1 VSGDRV
7 AAGPRTRT
15 FRAGWGWLLLST
27 AARFYLVFLGALASS
42 ALVPMLFGLSGSV
55 VQSGSMEPHISTG
68 DVVLSHS
75 VGADAPTPMGRVI
88 TFRAPTGSAKSG
100 LVLHR
105 LVAANKNGTLVTA
118 GDANKDPDSTPLARP
133 NIISMGVL
141 LIPWIGLPSIWVGT
155 GAFLPLG
162 LWVLLTMGALTI
174 GAVDAASRQPPSEIP
189 PEDPASPTGPDAKPV
204 EAAPV
209 ALPRKASIAA
219 RLSARLTFSLASLPT
234 RLRIDTGSVAIAL
247 VAVFTATALAMAPLG
262 LAAAAFTAR
271 TLSIGNTW
279 GTAGPATRL
288 AFPTAPS
295 DSGSTVAFG
304 VQPVVVVLDAHGHTV
319 DLSNAPVTLSLT
331 TAAGATLTCTANPKS
346 AVAGVATFA
355 GCAVDDAGTYT
366 LTATSG
372 TLTSAVSTTFTITT
386 GSATSLSFT
395 TDPSS
400 STGGVAF
407 GTQPMVAVQDAGG
420 NTVTSSAAPVT
431 LSITTP
437 AGATLTCTAN
447 PKAAIAGV
455 ATFAG
460 CKIDKA
466 GTYSLTAT
474 SGTLASDISADLIIT
489 VGSANK
495 LVFTTNPSFSNAGI
509 AFFTQPVVAVQDAG
523 GNALT
528 SSTASVT
535 LSITTPAGAT
545 LTCATNPKVAVAGM
559 ATFVG
564 CKIDNPGTYTLTAV
578 SAGLSNAVSS
588 SITITVGSTTK
599 LVFTTNP
606 SSSTGG
612 TAFVTQPVVAVQDAA
627 GNTVTS
633 STVPVSLVITTPGGA
648 VLTCTA
654 NPKAAVAGL
663 VTFAGCNVDKPGTYT
678 LTAASSGLTNAV
690 SASFTVT
697 VGLAAKLAF
706 TTSPS
711 TSLINTTFG
720 TQPVV
725 TVQDAGGNTV
735 TTSGPSV
742 TLAITPPTGGAALT
756 NCSANPRSTSSGVA
770 TFSSC
775 RISIAGT
782 YTLTA
787 TSGTLTSAVSAS
799 FTISSGA
806 VKLAFTRSPSNTAV
820 NTTFGTSPRVAM
832 QDAAGTTVT
841 TTVTPVTL
849 TITPPAGGAV
859 LTCTTNPAN
868 TSSGVARFSGCKID
882 KIGTYTLTATASGLT
897 SAVSASFTITV
908 GPATKLAFTTGPSSS
923 TGGGAFATQPVVAVQ
938 DSSGNTTA
946 GTNSVT
952 LSITT
957 AAGAILSCTSNP
969 NPASSGVA
977 SFAGCSIDKAGTY
990 TLTATASGLTS
1001 AVSASLTIAVGSAS
1015 KLGFT
1020 TNPSSSSG
1028 GTAFGTQPVVAI
1040 QDPGGNTVT
1049 SGTTAVTLS
1058 ITTPAG
1064 AVLTCPTNPANTVAG
1079 VAAFA
1084 GCSIDKSGTYTL
1096 TATASALT
1104 SAVSP
1109 SFTISAGSATK
1120 LVFTTSPSSSTGGT
1134 AFGTQPVVAV
1144 QDAMGNT
1151 VTSSTASVTLSITTP
1166 LGASLTC
1173 TTNPR
1178 TASSGVASFAGC
1190 KIDRTGTYT
1199 LTAATG
1205 GLTSALS
1212 TSLTITAGSATK
1224 LAFTMSPSNTARNV
1238 AFTTQPVVTVQDA
1251 GGNTVTS
1258 SSTSITLSITS
1269 GGATLTCTQ
1278 NPTSASS
1285 GVAIFVGCRINTA
1298 GTFTLTGS
1306 ASGGLTSAVSNS
1318 LIIS

>member
-1 VSGDRV
+1 
-7 AAGPRTRT
+7 
-15 FRAGWGWLLLST
+15 
-27 AARFYLVFLGALASS
+27 
-42 ALVPMLFGLSGSV
+42 
-55 VQSGSMEPHISTG
+55 
-68 DVVLSHS
+68 
-75 VGADAPTPMGRVI
+75 
-88 TFRAPTGSAKSG
+88 
-100 LVLHR
+100 VLHR

-118 GDANKDPDSTPLARP
+118 GDANKDPDSTPLARR
-133 NIISMGVL
+133 NIISMGCL

-162 LWVLLTMGALTI
+162 IWVLLTMGALTI
-174 GAVDAASRQPPSEIP
+174 GAFDTASRKPPALRP
-189 PEDPASPTGPDAKPV
+189 PEDPESPSGPDPDAGEASP
-204 EAAPV
+204 V
-209 ALPRKASIAA
+209 AVPRRTSIAA
-219 RLSARLTFSLASLPT
+219 RLSARLTSRLASLPT
-234 RLRIDTGSVAIAL
+234 RIRIDSGSAAVAL
-247 VAVFTATALAMAPLG
+247 VAVFTAVALAMAPLG

-271 TLSIGNTW
+271 AASTGNSW

-288 AFPTAPS
+288 AFTTDPS
-295 DSGSTVAFG
+295 DSGATVAFG
-304 VQPVVVVLDAHGHTV
+304 VQPVVVVLDARGHTV

-331 TAAGATLTCTANPKS
+331 TAAAATLTCTANPKS

-372 TLTSAVSTTFTITT
+372 TLTSAVSATFTITT
-386 GSATSLSFT
+386 GSATSLSFI

-407 GTQPMVAVQDAGG
+407 GTQPVVAVQDAGG
-420 NTVTSSAAPVT
+420 NTVTSSTAPVT

-447 PKAAIAGV
+447 PKSAVAGV

-460 CKIDKA
+460 CKIDQA

-474 SGTLASDISADLIIT
+474 SGALTSDVSVDFTIT
-489 VGSANK
+489 AGSANR
-495 LVFTTNPSFSNAGI
+495 LAFATSPSFSNAGI
-509 AFFTQPVVAVQDAG
+509 AFFTQPAVAVQDAG
-523 GNALT
+523 GNAVT
-528 SSTASVT
+528 GSIASVT

-545 LTCATNPKVAVAGM
+545 LTCTANPKSAVAGV
-559 ATFVG
+559 ATFAG

-578 SAGLSNAVSS
+578 SAGLSSAVSAS
-588 SITITVGSTTK
+588 FTITVGSTTK

-612 TAFVTQPVVAVQDAA
+612 TAFATQPVVAVQDAG

-633 STVPVSLVITTPGGA
+633 STAPVTLVLTTPGTA
-648 VLTCTA
+648 ALTCTA
-654 NPKAAVAGL
+654 NPKAAVSGL
-663 VTFAGCNVDKPGTYT
+663 ATFAGCNVDKPGTYT
-678 LTAASSGLTNAV
+678 LTAASGGLTSAV
-690 SASFTVT
+690 STSFTIT
-697 VGLAAKLAF
+697 VGVATKLAF

-711 TSLINTTFG
+711 TSLVNTAFG

-756 NCSANPRSTSSGVA
+756 NCSSNPRSTSSGLA
-770 TFSSC
+770 TFSGC
-775 RISIAGT
+775 RISIAGI

-787 TSGTLTSAVSAS
+787 TSGALTSAISAS

-832 QDAAGTTVT
+832 QDAAGNTVT

-849 TITPPAGGAV
+849 AITPPTGGAV
-859 LTCTTNPAN
+859 LTCTANPVN
-868 TSSGVARFSGCKID
+868 TASGVARFSGCKID

-897 SAVSASFTITV
+897 SAVSASFSITV
-908 GPATKLAFTTGPSSS
+908 GSATKLAFTTSPSDS
-923 TGGGAFATQPVVAVQ
+923 TGGTAFGTQPVVAVQ
-938 DSSGNTTA
+938 DSGGNTTA
-946 GTNSVT
+946 GTNAVT

-957 AAGAILSCTSNP
+957 AAGAILICASNP
-969 NPASSGVA
+969 SLASSGVA
-977 SFAGCSIDKAGTY
+977 TFAGCRIDKAGTY

-1001 AVSASLTIAVGSAS
+1001 AVSTSLTITVGSAT

-1020 TNPSSSSG
+1020 TNPSSSTG

-1049 SGTTAVTLS
+1049 SGTAAVTLS

-1064 AVLTCPTNPANTVAG
+1064 AVLICTTNPANTVAG
-1079 VAAFA
+1079 VATFA

-1096 TATASALT
+1096 TATATASALT

-1134 AFGTQPVVAV
+1134 AFGTQPVVTV
-1144 QDAMGNT
+1144 QDAVGNT

-1166 LGASLTC
+1166 AGATLTC

-1178 TASSGVASFAGC
+1178 TASSGVATFAGC

-1199 LTAATG
+1199 LTAASG
-1205 GLTSALS
+1205 GLTSPLS

-1224 LAFTMSPSNTARNV
+1224 LVFTTSPSNTVRNV
-1238 AFTTQPVVTVQDA
+1238 VFATQPVVSVQDA

-1258 SSTSITLSITS
+1258 SSASITLSITS

-1285 GVAIFVGCRINTA
+1285 GLAIFAGCRINAA
-1298 GTFTLTGS
+1298 GTFTLTAS